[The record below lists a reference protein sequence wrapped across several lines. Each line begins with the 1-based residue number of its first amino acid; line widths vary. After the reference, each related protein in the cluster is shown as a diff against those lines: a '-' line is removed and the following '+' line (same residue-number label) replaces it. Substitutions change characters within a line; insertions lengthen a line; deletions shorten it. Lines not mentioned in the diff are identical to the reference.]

1 MSSAGATVRASSARG
16 YRLPD
21 LWRYRGMMWSLV
33 VRDLKVK
40 YQRSLFGFL
49 WTLLNPLLT
58 VGLLV
63 VVFQHIVR
71 IPVPDY
77 WAFLISGYFVWNFLT
92 QSLSSGAYI
101 IASHGALRR
110 SVAFPSE
117 VLVISAVVSRLVEF
131 LLEMSLALLAI
142 TVFHHHGAPASL
154 LLLPVLVVIQLV
166 MTVGLL
172 MPIAAA
178 SVFYT
183 DVQHALPIALLSLF
197 YISPVFYPATMVP
210 EAVRQ
215 LYFVNP
221 VAGLM
226 TLFHTVLYEGRV
238 PSFPLLAGTA
248 AAACALFVVG
258 YVIFKRYSPTFAELV

>member
-1 MSSAGATVRASSARG
+1 
-16 YRLPD
+16 
-21 LWRYRGMMWSLV
+21 
-33 VRDLKVK
+33 
-40 YQRSLFGFL
+40 
-49 WTLLNPLLT
+49 
-58 VGLLV
+58 
-63 VVFQHIVR
+63 
-71 IPVPDY
+71 
-77 WAFLISGYFVWNFLT
+77 
-92 QSLSSGAYI
+92 
-101 IASHGALRR
+101 
-110 SVAFPSE
+110 
-117 VLVISAVVSRLVEF
+117 
-131 LLEMSLALLAI
+131 
-142 TVFHHHGAPASL
+142 
-154 LLLPVLVVIQLV
+154 